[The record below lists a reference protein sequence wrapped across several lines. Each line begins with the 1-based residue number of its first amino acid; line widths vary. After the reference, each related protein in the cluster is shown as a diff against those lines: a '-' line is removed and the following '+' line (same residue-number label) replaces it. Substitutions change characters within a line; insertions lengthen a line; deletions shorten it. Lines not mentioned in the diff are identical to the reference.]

1 MLIIYYQM
9 VVMKSNEV
17 VTMLEVNTQELYY
30 LQSLMMQAPDPE
42 IDGLD
47 CSDLYGRLDQTRANA
62 TRELETFIPGFHD

>member
-1 MLIIYYQM
+1 M
-9 VVMKSNEV
+9 VVMKSESV

-47 CSDLYGRLDQTRANA
+47 CSDQYASLDQTRVNA
-62 TRELETFIPGFHD
+62 KNECLETFIPGFHD

>member
-1 MLIIYYQM
+1 MLIHYQM
-9 VVMKSNEV
+9 VAMKSNEV

-47 CSDLYGRLDQTRANA
+47 CSDLYGRLDQTRVNANN
-62 TRELETFIPGFHD
+62 ELETFIPGFHD

>member
-1 MLIIYYQM
+1 M

-42 IDGLD
+42 MDGLD
-47 CSDLYGRLDQTRANA
+47 CSDLYRRLDKTRVDANMEA
-62 TRELETFIPGFHD
+62 QLETFIPGFHD

>member
-1 MLIIYYQM
+1 
-9 VVMKSNEV
+9 
-17 VTMLEVNTQELYY
+17 MLEVNTQELYY

>member
-1 MLIIYYQM
+1 M

-30 LQSLMMQAPDPE
+30 LQSLMMEAPDPE

-47 CSDLYGRLDQTRANA
+47 CSSLYNRIDNTRVRASQEHV
-62 TRELETFIPGFHD
+62 R

>member
-1 MLIIYYQM
+1 MD
-9 VVMKSNEV
+9 VMKFDGV
-17 VTMLEVNTQELYY
+17 VTQLEVSTQELYY
-30 LQSLMMQAPDPE
+30 IQSLMMQAPDPE

>member
-1 MLIIYYQM
+1 M
-9 VVMKSNEV
+9 VVMKSESV

>member
-1 MLIIYYQM
+1 M

-30 LQSLMMQAPDPE
+30 LQSLMMEAPDPE

-47 CSDLYGRLDQTRANA
+47 CSDLYNRLDNTRVNANN
-62 TRELETFIPGFHD
+62 ECLETFIPGFHD

>member
-1 MLIIYYQM
+1 M

-30 LQSLMMQAPDPE
+30 LESLMMQAPDPE

-47 CSDLYGRLDQTRANA
+47 CSDLYNRLDNA
-62 TRELETFIPGFHD
+62 RVNV

>member
-1 MLIIYYQM
+1 M
-9 VVMKSNEV
+9 VVMKSESV

-47 CSDLYGRLDQTRANA
+47 CSDLYARLNQTRANA

>member
-1 MLIIYYQM
+1 M

-47 CSDLYGRLDQTRANA
+47 CSDLYARLDQTRVNA

>member
-1 MLIIYYQM
+1 MGSEMCIRD
-9 VVMKSNEV
+9 S
-17 VTMLEVNTQELYY
+17 Y

>member
-1 MLIIYYQM
+1 M
-9 VVMKSNEV
+9 VVMKSESV

-30 LQSLMMQAPDPE
+30 LQSLMMPAPAPE

-47 CSDLYGRLDQTRANA
+47 CSDIYGRLDQTRANA